1 MASKGEK
8 LSDFKVAAPGKP
20 GAAAKTFADLLSGK
34 GKGGEP
40 EAAEESD
47 EPMEA
52 PTQEEVAAFKE
63 LQSAFTKGDPTAGAM
78 ALKNFLMECGV
89 YNA

>member
-1 MASKGEK
+1 MRITSTPRLPHINAGGAETALEGLQKGLEQ
-8 LSDFKVAAPGKP
+8 SQQQ
-20 GAAAKTFADLLSGK
+20 SGK

-63 LQSAFTKGDPTAGAM
+63 LQSAFTKGDPTAGAPQTSRSRWR
-78 ALKNFLMECGV
+78 
-89 YNA
+89 